1 MYASP
6 WFLTMFSSVLSLD
19 VVFRVMD
26 IFLVDGREI
35 VFRVGLALVEHNLDR
50 LVRGD
55 LEEILKVGVV
65 CLYLYI
71 VYVCGG

>member
-19 VVFRVMD
+19 VVFRIMD

-35 VFRVGLALVEHNLDR
+35 VFRVGLALIEHNLDR

-65 CLYLYI
+65 CLYHC
-71 VYVCGG
+71 VECVC